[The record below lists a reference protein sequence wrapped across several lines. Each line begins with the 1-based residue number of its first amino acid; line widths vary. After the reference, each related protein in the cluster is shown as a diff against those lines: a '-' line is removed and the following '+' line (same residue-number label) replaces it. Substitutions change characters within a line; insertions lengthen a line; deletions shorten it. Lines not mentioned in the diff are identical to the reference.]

1 MSVSVERIAITLG
14 SKEII
19 KDASFS
25 LEEGRITLLLGR
37 SGSGKTTLL
46 RALAG
51 LVETSAGT
59 ITFSSKEH
67 SRPGFVFQNPEL
79 FPHMTVLENCMH
91 PQLIVKKQLTAIA
104 EETAYS
110 FLKKLGMEDFAQC
123 YPARLSGGQ
132 KQRVAIA
139 RSLCMESKI
148 LLFDEPT
155 SALDPYASDV
165 FAAVV
170 QDLREQGLT
179 IGISTHDTRF
189 AEKCRDRAY
198 LVDSGRILAFY
209 DVNKDMPVGDRELF
223 CDFFSFPSR

>member
-1 MSVSVERIAITLG
+1 MSVSVKGLSVTLG
-14 SKEII
+14 GRKVVR
-19 KDASFS
+19 DASFT

-51 LVETSAGT
+51 LVEASSGL
-59 ITFSSKEH
+59 IVFSSREH
-67 SRPGFVFQNPEL
+67 SHPGFVFQNPEL
-79 FPHMTVLENCMH
+79 FPHMTVLENCSH
-91 PQLIVKKQLTAIA
+91 PQIIVKKQSPDIA
-104 EETAYS
+104 EEVSYN
-110 FLKKLGMEDFAQC
+110 FLKKLGIEDLAC
-123 YPARLSGGQ
+123 YYPKMLSGGQ

-165 FAAVV
+165 FAAII
-170 QDLREQGLT
+170 QDLKEQGLT
-179 IGISTHDTRF
+179 IGVSTHDTRF

-209 DVNKDMPVGDRELF
+209 DVAKDTPSDDRALF
-223 CDFFSFPSR
+223 QDFFSSW